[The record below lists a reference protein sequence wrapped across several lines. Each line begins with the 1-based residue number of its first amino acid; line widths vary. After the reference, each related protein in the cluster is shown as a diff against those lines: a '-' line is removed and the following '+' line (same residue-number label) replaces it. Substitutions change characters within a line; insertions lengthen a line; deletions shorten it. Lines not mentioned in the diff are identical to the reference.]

1 MLKNLKKEFKENK
14 LTQVFFVVIIVVLVF
29 NTFNYYHELGYDGQH
44 HKYNMEVLPLNLPTE
59 EDTKEFF
66 NPPLPY
72 LVPSVA
78 DKICDKLI
86 APNIN
91 NFNCSN
97 FYGNVGQLLQS
108 LIFILL
114 LYCLLRISELIEP
127 GNKNYKN
134 SLLLLFLLPAVNYKT
149 VVMIRGEIYV
159 SLFIF
164 ACIFHFLSI
173 LKREE
178 ITDRDLLINS
188 LLLGFI
194 GLSKQWG
201 LLFFPALGTM
211 SLIVFFYKDKNFS
224 MKYLIYSAKS
234 FLYSMFIFGW
244 FYLYLFTNYGS
255 ITAFNRLPSKFSFT
269 NQPSSFYFDLALQD
283 LFSRPIRG
291 FSLTNKLF
299 PILHADTWGDY
310 WGYFLVTLGKGG
322 RENFDIVPYLGR
334 VNLIALI
341 PTFILLGGLI
351 YSVVTLRKKSDIGQ
365 IFYILISLTVSF
377 MWIGYL
383 WFLIKYPNL
392 EKGDTI
398 KGTYIISLINL
409 LPFFGANLLE
419 KIRSI
424 NEKIYN
430 YIFYLLL
437 IIFLHNLPT
446 YITRFSGI
454 YT

>member
-1 MLKNLKKEFKENK
+1 MFKNIQKVLKGNK
-14 LTQVFFVVIIVVLVF
+14 LIQILSVIIFCILIF

-44 HKYNMEVLPLNLPTE
+44 HKYNMEVLPSNLPTE

-72 LVPSVA
+72 FIPSIV
-78 DKICDKLI
+78 DKVCDKLI
-86 APNIN
+86 YPN
-91 NFNCSN
+91 FSDVNCSN
-97 FYGNVGQLLQS
+97 FYGNFGQLLQVF
-108 LIFILL
+108 IFILILYYL
-114 LYCLLRISELIEP
+114 LKISEIIEP
-127 GNKNYKN
+127 ENKSYKN
-134 SLLLLFLLPAVNYKT
+134 SLFLLFLLPAVNYKT

-159 SLFIF
+159 TLFIF

-178 ITDRDLLINS
+178 IKELDLIINS
-188 LLLGFI
+188 LLLGCI

-201 LLFFPALGTM
+201 LLFFPALGIVT
-211 SLIVFFYKDKNFS
+211 LILFFYKDKNFS
-224 MKYLIYSAKS
+224 VKYLIYSIKS
-234 FLYSMFIFGW
+234 FFYSIFIFGW

-255 ITAFNRLPSKFSFT
+255 ITAFNRPPSKFSFT
-269 NQPSSFYFDLALQD
+269 NQPSSFYFDFALQD
-283 LFSRPIRG
+283 LFTRPIRG
-291 FSLTNKLF
+291 FTLTNKLF

-322 RENFDIVPYLGR
+322 KENYEIVPYLGR

-341 PTFILLGGLI
+341 PTFILLVGLI
-351 YSVVTLRKKSDIGQ
+351 YTVITLRKKSFIGQ

-392 EKGDTI
+392 DKGDTI
-398 KGTYIISLINL
+398 KGTYIISLINI

-430 YIFYLLL
+430 YIIYLLL

>member
-1 MLKNLKKEFKENK
+1 MLKNLKREFKDNR
-14 LTQVFFVVIIVVLVF
+14 LIQILFVLIFCILIF

-72 LVPSVA
+72 LAPSIA
-78 DKICDKLI
+78 DKVCDKLI
-86 APNIN
+86 YQ
-91 NFNCSN
+91 NFSNVNCSN
-97 FYGNVGQLLQS
+97 FYGNFGQLLQV
-108 LIFILL
+108 LIFIFI
-114 LYCLLRISELIEP
+114 LYYLLRISEIIEP
-127 GNKNYKN
+127 GNKSYKS
-134 SLLLLFLLPAVNYKT
+134 SLFLLFLLPAVNYKT

-159 SLFIF
+159 TLFIF

-173 LKREE
+173 FKREE
-178 ITDRDLLINS
+178 INDKDLLINS
-188 LLLGFI
+188 FLLGFI

-224 MKYLIYSAKS
+224 MKHLIYSAKS
-234 FLYSMFIFGW
+234 FLYSMCIFGW

-255 ITAFNRLPSKFSFT
+255 ITAFNRLPSKFSFR

-341 PTFILLGGLI
+341 PTFILLAGLI

-398 KGTYIISLINL
+398 KGTYIISLIHL

>member
-1 MLKNLKKEFKENK
+1 
-14 LTQVFFVVIIVVLVF
+14 
-29 NTFNYYHELGYDGQH
+29 
-44 HKYNMEVLPLNLPTE
+44 
-59 EDTKEFF
+59 
-66 NPPLPY
+66 
-72 LVPSVA
+72 
-78 DKICDKLI
+78 
-86 APNIN
+86 
-91 NFNCSN
+91 
-97 FYGNVGQLLQS
+97 
-108 LIFILL
+108 
-114 LYCLLRISELIEP
+114 
-127 GNKNYKN
+127 
-134 SLLLLFLLPAVNYKT
+134 
-149 VVMIRGEIYV
+149 
-159 SLFIF
+159 
-164 ACIFHFLSI
+164 
-173 LKREE
+173 
-178 ITDRDLLINS
+178 
-188 LLLGFI
+188 
-194 GLSKQWG
+194 
-201 LLFFPALGTM
+201 
-211 SLIVFFYKDKNFS
+211 
-224 MKYLIYSAKS
+224 
-234 FLYSMFIFGW
+234 MFIFGW

-341 PTFILLGGLI
+341 PTFILLAGLI

>member
-1 MLKNLKKEFKENK
+1 
-14 LTQVFFVVIIVVLVF
+14 
-29 NTFNYYHELGYDGQH
+29 
-44 HKYNMEVLPLNLPTE
+44 
-59 EDTKEFF
+59 
-66 NPPLPY
+66 
-72 LVPSVA
+72 
-78 DKICDKLI
+78 
-86 APNIN
+86 
-91 NFNCSN
+91 
-97 FYGNVGQLLQS
+97 
-108 LIFILL
+108 
-114 LYCLLRISELIEP
+114 
-127 GNKNYKN
+127 
-134 SLLLLFLLPAVNYKT
+134 
-149 VVMIRGEIYV
+149 MIRGEIYV

-341 PTFILLGGLI
+341 PTFILLAGR
-351 YSVVTLRKKSDIGQ
+351 S
-365 IFYILISLTVSF
+365 
-377 MWIGYL
+377 
-383 WFLIKYPNL
+383 
-392 EKGDTI
+392 
-398 KGTYIISLINL
+398 
-409 LPFFGANLLE
+409 GAVP
-419 KIRSI
+419 R
-424 NEKIYN
+424 
-430 YIFYLLL
+430 
-437 IIFLHNLPT
+437 
-446 YITRFSGI
+446 GAVGACVGCWCWC
-454 YT
+454 